1 MCGGAIISD
10 FVAVKRGRKLTPKDL
25 WSELDTISDL
35 LGIDHGY
42 SSNATSTTNTT
53 KDYHHVAPPQ
63 KLPKP
68 PNNVVNDKKAQK
80 LKSRVREEGEGNNDI
95 KSTPP
100 RTRKNVYRGIRQ
112 RPWGKWAAEIRDP
125 QKGARVWLGTYN
137 TAEEAARAYDEA
149 AKRIR
154 GDKAKLNFTTTK
166 QQQPSSGSGSA
177 PAPAPAQPPPFKK
190 QCVVPELTQ
199 PSYIHTTRAL
209 SSYVTP
215 YNYPMLDSN
224 VTEDDQFYCCK
235 SELEQ
240 PSEMELKE
248 QLSSLESLLGLEPEV
263 QLSRLSGSG
272 ELGEEEEETE
282 SVGLWMLDDVVT
294 HHQQQQVLQR
304 GQLLY

>member
-10 FVAVKRGRKLTPKDL
+10 FVAAKRGRKLTPKDL

-42 SSNATSTTNTT
+42 SSNATM
-53 KDYHHVAPPQ
+53 
-63 KLPKP
+63 
-68 PNNVVNDKKAQK
+68 VNDKKGQK
-80 LKSRVREEGEGNNDI
+80 LKGRVREEDGGNNDI
-95 KSTPP
+95 KSTP
-100 RTRKNVYRGIRQ
+100 RSRKNVYRGIRQ

-166 QQQPSSGSGSA
+166 QQQPSSASA
-177 PAPAPAQPPPFKK
+177 PAPTQPPPFKK
-190 QCVVPELTQ
+190 QCVVPELTP
-199 PSYIHTTRAL
+199 PSYSQTTPAL

-215 YNYPMLDSN
+215 YNYPMFDSN
-224 VTEDDQFYCCK
+224 ESEDNQFYCCK

-248 QLSSLESLLGLEPEV
+248 QLSSLESLLGLEPAV
-263 QLSRLSGSG
+263 QLSQLSGSG
-272 ELGEEEEETE
+272 ELGEEEEEEETE

-304 GQLLY
+304 GLLLY